1 MNEYREY
8 NSSEGNIP
16 DGVSQIEGNLADIKI
31 LKKFPKVPKIDLS
44 TVHCRIRS
52 QQALATKLAGRYLT

>member
-16 DGVSQIEGNLADIKI
+16 YDVSQIEGNLAEVKI
-31 LKKFPKVPKIDLS
+31 LKKLPKVPKIDSLPDKVS
-44 TVHCRIRS
+44 TSRS
-52 QQALATKLAGRYLT
+52 NKTS